1 MLDVNTQSFDN
12 SRRFYD
18 KYVAQMIHD
27 HFPEY
32 ENRIAVGLAGE
43 GSDCF
48 GYDDFISRDHDF
60 GTGVCLWLTDEDMQK
75 IGQDL
80 TGCYNRLAELHGS
93 NSLSQ
98 RLRERRGV
106 MTIHD
111 FYSNILCI
119 DCDTDKVKLDIEK
132 WFSLDHKCLA
142 TAVNGIVFKDE
153 LGIFSSFRN
162 MLLKHYPDKV
172 FRYRMAEELHRF
184 SAALQVNY
192 ARCMCRKDTVAT
204 MLCRQ
209 QGLESAMELFFLLK
223 KVYPPYYNGHLGVLK
238 ILIKQVSLQKIF
250 KSLPKKGVIF
260 KNGNPGRTIQTR

>member
-1 MLDVNTQSFDN
+1 
-12 SRRFYD
+12 
-18 KYVAQMIHD
+18 
-27 HFPEY
+27 
-32 ENRIAVGLAGE
+32 
-43 GSDCF
+43 
-48 GYDDFISRDHDF
+48 
-60 GTGVCLWLTDEDMQK
+60 MQK

-192 ARCMCRKDTVAT
+192 ARCMCRKDTVAA